1 MALLRPESSP
11 TQAPGDP
18 TIVADAAPVVP
29 DPGGG
34 ASLVPGGPEVGRGRR
49 RRRNKQSQDKV
60 DIIFW
65 LSVAWIVVVVFC
77 ALFASYLPIQ
87 QQSSALGAPR
97 QGLSFSHP
105 FGTDTIGNDLFSLSI
120 RGARMAMI
128 VAVASVA
135 FGVIIGGLIGLLAG
149 FFHGIVEAILMW
161 LTDVML
167 AFPALVF
174 ALAIVSFSGAS
185 VMSIML
191 TIAILGI
198 PGYARVARALTLTY
212 AEQNFVLN
220 ARAMGAKPWRI
231 MLREILPNV
240 IVPLGSFAAL
250 GAALAII
257 AEGGLAFI
265 GLSAPDVV
273 DWGAMINSGRPQ
285 LYQAPQAAFAPMVV
299 MFLTIVALNFIGER
313 LGTALDP
320 RQGQL

>member
-1 MALLRPESSP
+1 MALLRPDSSP

-18 TIVADAAPVVP
+18 SVVAGVMPVVP
-29 DPGGG
+29 DPLDG
-34 ASLVPGGPEVGRGRR
+34 APVVPGAPGLRGRHR
-49 RRRNKQSQDKV
+49 RGRKGGHDKV
-60 DIIFW
+60 DVVFW
-65 LSVAWIVVVVFC
+65 LSVAWIGVVVFC
-77 ALFASYLPIQ
+77 AIFASYLPIQ
-87 QQSSALGAPR
+87 HSGTPSGQPFQGVSSAHL
-97 QGLSFSHP
+97 
-105 FGTDTIGNDLFSLSI
+105 FGTDTVGNDLFSLCI
-120 RGARMAMI
+120 RGAKMAMI
-128 VAVASVA
+128 VAVGSVA
-135 FGVIIGGLIGLLAG
+135 FGMVIGGLIGLLAG
-149 FFHGIVEAILMW
+149 FFHGIVEGVLMW

-174 ALAIVSFSGAS
+174 ALAVVSFSGAS
-185 VMSIML
+185 LTSIVL

-220 ARAMGAKPWRI
+220 ARAMGARPWRI
-231 MLREILPNV
+231 MLRELMPNV

-257 AEGGLAFI
+257 SEGALAFI
-265 GLSAPDVV
+265 GLSAPDVI
-273 DWGAMINSGRPQ
+273 DWGAMINSGRSQ
-285 LYQAPQAAFAPMVV
+285 LYQAPQAALAPMLV

>member
-29 DPGGG
+29 EPT
-34 ASLVPGGPEVGRGRR
+34 SRKPVVPGLPGAGRR
-49 RRRNKQSQDKV
+49 RANRKKNGKKTDL
-60 DIIFW
+60 IFW
-65 LSVAWIVVVVFC
+65 ISIAWIALIVFC
-77 ALFASYLPIQ
+77 ALFSSYLPIQ
-87 QQSSALGAPR
+87 HSGTPSGLPF
-97 QGLSFSHP
+97 QGLSLHHL
-105 FGTDTIGNDLFSLSI
+105 FGTDTIGNDLFSLCI
-120 RGARMAMI
+120 RGAKMAMI
-128 VAVASVA
+128 VAAVSVLI
-135 FGVIIGGLIGLLAG
+135 GMVIGGLIGLAAG
-149 FFHGIVEAILMW
+149 FFHGITEAILMW
-161 LTDVML
+161 MTDVML

-185 VMSIML
+185 ITSIVL

-212 AEQNFVLN
+212 AEQNFVLSS
-220 ARAMGAKPWRI
+220 RAMGAKPWRI
-231 MLREILPNV
+231 MIRDILPNV

-257 AEGGLAFI
+257 SEGALAFI

-273 DWGAMINSGRPQ
+273 DWGAMINAGKAQ
-285 LYQAPQAAFAPMVV
+285 LYQAPQAALAPMTV

-313 LGTALDP
+313 LGTTLDP
-320 RQGQL
+320 REGQL